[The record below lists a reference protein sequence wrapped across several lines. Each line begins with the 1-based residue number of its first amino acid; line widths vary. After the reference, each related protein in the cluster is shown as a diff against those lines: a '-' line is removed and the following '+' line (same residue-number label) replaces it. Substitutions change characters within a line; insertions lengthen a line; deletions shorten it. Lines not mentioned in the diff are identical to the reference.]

1 MNTQTVPGSVER
13 IDQVMSVLADNGVA
27 FKEPLWFAAGTALV
41 KEGKASVRKSQLLHE
56 QKPLLSDLT
65 KIAQEAYDAQNRQ
78 DINVMLSTLSMTKDG
93 YLTRGR
99 KGMSITQTCLGQLVN
114 KADGVTYAGPYLAQ
128 LPPARRAENVNYH
141 LENFKAG
148 MVAEAANGQPGCPS
162 DEALAKADKE
172 VILRT
177 MIDPATKVRGIYA
190 IVSTTYERYDL
201 PQGAQAFVEALNNV
215 SQQQKGRRGLLNQAR
230 CEVWASGPKWK
241 VMIHIH
247 NPITTDAYA
256 VGDVLNGWICLRG
269 QDDGTS
275 ALSIE
280 VGFVRTR
287 CVNNTVIYAKSVGN
301 KFRHSKA
308 GIAKLAGEVKKA
320 LAMMDSIQTIWEEA
334 AIAPIIDAVYQ
345 GDVKYVFTRLVEEG
359 HFKLPGYRSEEL
371 VERLMKGWAMEPGAK
386 YTRAAISNA
395 MTWAS
400 HTQSW
405 KSYED
410 IEAIEQQAGHLLR
423 QEVRVL
429 TPEQVAQN
437 EARQNRFAMLDL

>member
-13 IDQVMSVLADNGVA
+13 INQVMDVLADNGVA
-27 FKEPLWFAAGTALV
+27 FKEPLWFAAGTELV
-41 KEGKASVRKSQLLHE
+41 SSGKESVRKSQLTHE
-56 QKPLLSDLT
+56 QKPLLSELMGL
-65 KIAQEAYDAQNRQ
+65 AQAAYDAQNRQ
-78 DINVMLSTLSMTKDG
+78 DLNVMLSTISMTPDG
-93 YLTRGR
+93 LLTRGR
-99 KGMSITQTCLGQLVN
+99 KGLSITQTCLGQLVN

-128 LPPARRAENVNYH
+128 LPPKKRAENVNYH
-141 LENFKAG
+141 LENFRAA
-148 MVAEAANGQPGCPS
+148 MTSEAAKGQPGCPS

-172 VILRT
+172 VVLRT

-190 IVSTTYERYDL
+190 MVSTTYERYDL
-201 PQGAQAFVEALNNV
+201 PQGAQAFVDALANV
-215 SQQQKGRRGLLNQAR
+215 SQQPGRRGLLDQAR
-230 CEVWASGPKWK
+230 CEVWVSGPRWK

-247 NPITTDAYA
+247 NPINTDAYA
-256 VGDVLNGWICLRG
+256 VGDVLRGWVCLKG
-269 QDDGTS
+269 VDDGTS

-308 GIAKLAGEVKKA
+308 GIAKLAGEVRKA
-320 LAMMDSIQTIWEEA
+320 LGVLDNIQTIWEEA
-334 AIAPIIDAVYQ
+334 AQAPIIDAVYQ
-345 GDVKYVFTRLVEEG
+345 GDVKHVFRRLVEEG
-359 HFKLPGYRSEEL
+359 HFRLPGYSTDTL
-371 VERLMKGWAMEPGAK
+371 VDRLMEGWNREPSK
-386 YTRAAISNA
+386 YTRAAISNS
-395 MTWAS
+395 MTWAA

-410 IEAIEQQAGHLLR
+410 IESIEEQAGRLLV

-437 EARQNRFAMLDL
+437 EARQNRFANLDL

>member
-1 MNTQTVPGSVER
+1 MNTQTVPSSVER
-13 IDQVMSVLADNGVA
+13 INKVMNTLADNGVA
-27 FKEPLWFAAGTALV
+27 FKEPLWFAAGTELV
-41 KEGKASVRKSQLLHE
+41 SSGKDSVRKSQLKHE

-78 DINVMLSTLSMTKDG
+78 DINVMLSTLSMTQDG
-93 YLTRGR
+93 FLTRGR

-148 MVAEAANGQPGCPS
+148 VVAEAANGQAGCPS
-162 DEALAKADKE
+162 EEALAKADKE
-172 VILRT
+172 VVLRT

-190 IVSTTYERYDL
+190 MVSTTYERYDL
-201 PQGAQAFVEALNNV
+201 PQGAQAFVDALNNV
-215 SQQQKGRRGLLNQAR
+215 SQQKGRRGLLDQAR
-230 CEVWASGPKWK
+230 CEVWVSGPRWK

-247 NPITTDAYA
+247 NPISTDAYA
-256 VGDVLNGWICLRG
+256 VGDVLNGWVCLKG
-269 QDDGTS
+269 VDDGTS

-308 GIAKLAGEVKKA
+308 GIAKLAGEVHKA
-320 LAMMDSIQTIWEEA
+320 LAVLDNIQAIWEEA
-334 AIAPIIDAVYQ
+334 AVDPIIDAVYQ

-400 HTQSW
+400 HEQSW

-410 IEAIEQQAGHLLR
+410 IDSIEEQAGRLLT

-437 EARQNRFAMLDL
+437 EARQNRFANLDL